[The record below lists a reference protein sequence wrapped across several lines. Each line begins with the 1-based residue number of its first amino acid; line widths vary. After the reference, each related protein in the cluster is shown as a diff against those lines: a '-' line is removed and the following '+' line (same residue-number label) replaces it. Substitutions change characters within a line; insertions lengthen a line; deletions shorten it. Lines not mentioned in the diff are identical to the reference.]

1 VSYILNAFEVVGF
14 TLELCLVVFLLFGPF
29 RKYFVLFIY
38 AVTMVGTTLLEIYI
52 NHTKPNSPLYRKVY
66 WSDEVIWFFLL
77 FLTVISLT
85 YIALE
90 GSPLRA
96 KAGRVVTGIFIG
108 VLILPFVLLHP
119 PFFTNAHQWTSAWG
133 AWFNGASQILD
144 FGGAIMNLAL
154 WSALLASRK
163 RDPQLL
169 MVSAGLGVILTG
181 QAIAFGLRHFIQQ
194 ERWITDLLHNLS
206 DVTGMFILC
215 YAVRPGVKTRPA
227 APEALPASRDLL

>member
-1 VSYILNAFEVVGF
+1 VSYVFDTLGVLGVI
-14 TLELCLVVFLLFGPF
+14 LELCLVIFLLFGPY
-29 RKYFVLFIY
+29 RKYFVLLIY
-38 AVTMVGTTLLEIYI
+38 SLTMLATTVVEGTVKRLRPSDTALF
-52 NHTKPNSPLYRKVY
+52 RKIY
-66 WSDEVIWFFLL
+66 WSDEVIWFLLL

-96 KAGRVVTGIFIG
+96 KAGRVLGGIFIG

-119 PFFTNAHQWTSAWG
+119 PFFTNAHQWTA
-133 AWFNGASQILD
+133 AWFNGTSQILD

-181 QAIAFGLRHFIQQ
+181 QAIAFGLRHFIHDQ
-194 ERWITDLLHNLS
+194 RWIPDLLHNLS
-206 DVTGMFILC
+206 DLSGMLILC
-215 YAVRPGVKTRPA
+215 YAVRPGLKPRLPA
-227 APEALPASRDLL
+227 SEALPASSDLL